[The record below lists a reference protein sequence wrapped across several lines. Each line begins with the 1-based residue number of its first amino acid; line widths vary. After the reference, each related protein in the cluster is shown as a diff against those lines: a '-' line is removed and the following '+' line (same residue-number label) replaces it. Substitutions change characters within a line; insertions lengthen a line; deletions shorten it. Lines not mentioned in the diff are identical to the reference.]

1 MVRGGLNDWRLERFA
16 LGVARCVSEKV
27 DSWQQTMAGQP
38 PRSAAMIDLGLS
50 YQQIATYFAVAPDDV
65 RMLCELYNLFAASS
79 E

>member
-1 MVRGGLNDWRLERFA
+1 MTGDLRALPWAWLDASLRKSIRGNRRWPVNRADL
-16 LGVARCVSEKV
+16 
-27 DSWQQTMAGQP
+27 
-38 PRSAAMIDLGLS
+38 AAMIDLGLS